1 MPGLARA
8 SHSEVNSTIDSLRAV
23 GVPAHLLGLIM
34 LMAYSRLTEEEWD
47 ELRAE
52 LDDRDDDAA

>member
-1 MPGLARA
+1 M
-8 SHSEVNSTIDSLRAV
+8 NSTIDSLRAV